1 MAKGTALPH
10 RCTPN
15 LRTNNQHS
23 VIQRQLHLKQHQK
36 LSHHHAYD
44 VARKEFYTHRHVQDI
59 ERRLAREEALHTG
72 AYFMP
77 GPNAIAEPLEDAQ
90 FDRWKEWAAARVNAL
105 KNARMAGYSGVEV
118 EEDEGTGE
126 VKVSAIA
133 STSAEE
139 EGGLGKVVEEVKEE
153 VPETSQGAVADAVQ
167 DSKLRSR

>member
-1 MAKGTALPH
+1 
-10 RCTPN
+10 
-15 LRTNNQHS
+15 
-23 VIQRQLHLKQHQK
+23 
-36 LSHHHAYD
+36 
-44 VARKEFYTHRHVQDI
+44 
-59 ERRLAREEALHTG
+59 
-72 AYFMP
+72 MP